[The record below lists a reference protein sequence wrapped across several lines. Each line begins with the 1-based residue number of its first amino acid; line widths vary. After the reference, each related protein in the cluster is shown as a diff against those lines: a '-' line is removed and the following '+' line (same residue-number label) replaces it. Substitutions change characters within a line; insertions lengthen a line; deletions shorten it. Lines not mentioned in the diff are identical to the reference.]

1 MNWLLSILSLDKK
14 QQSEE
19 SVTVL
24 TKQQYDRCIDGC
36 SQEKPAAANST
47 AKSRREKAL
56 DQAYEQRKFEIE
68 LYWKRATY
76 FWTFIGAAF
85 VGYAAFLNGS
95 SPHLMGAL
103 AMSQVGLIFTVAWYL
118 VNRGS
123 KFWQENWENHVHLL
137 EDEVT
142 GPIYKM
148 CAERDPEDPDSKKW
162 DGRWTSPQPRSVS
175 KINTIVSMYVIG
187 IWIALGTAVI
197 VMSVIRSLKIDLGD
211 TATQLVIH
219 SLVAVGA
226 IVSTGFAWLV
236 LVRQSL
242 THRGGHESLLTK
254 RRVTAARDLSE
265 DGPPCP

>member
-1 MNWLLSILSLDKK
+1 MSLDKP
-14 QQSEE
+14 QPEE
-19 SVTVL
+19 PATVL
-24 TKQQYDRCIDGC
+24 TKKEYDRWIDGRAQGR
-36 SQEKPAAANST
+36 SVGATSST
-47 AKSRREKAL
+47 KSRREKAL
-56 DQAYEQRKFEIE
+56 DQAYDQRKFEIE

-137 EDEVT
+137 EDKVT

-148 CAERDPEDPDSKKW
+148 CAERDPKDPEFQNW

-187 IWIALGTAVI
+187 IWIALGLAVI
-197 VMSVIRSLKIDLGD
+197 VMSVLRSLKMDMGD
-211 TATQLVIH
+211 PTTQIVIH
-219 SLVAVGA
+219 SVVIVGA
-226 IVSTGFAWLV
+226 ILSTGFAWYV
-236 LVRQSL
+236 LLRQSL
-242 THRGGHESLLTK
+242 THRGDHESLLTK
-254 RRVTAARDLSE
+254 RSVTAARDPS
-265 DGPPCP
+265 GATPPCP